1 MENGKLTYLE
11 LELKWRDLHR
21 KKRDLQRE
29 IDRVYTEMKKI
40 RYEINHLSLDKPPL
54 LCYTL
59 DTVKERN

>member
-11 LELKWRDLHR
+11 LELKWRNLHR

-40 RYEINHLSLDKPPL
+40 RYEINHLSLDKHP
-54 LCYTL
+54 
-59 DTVKERN
+59 